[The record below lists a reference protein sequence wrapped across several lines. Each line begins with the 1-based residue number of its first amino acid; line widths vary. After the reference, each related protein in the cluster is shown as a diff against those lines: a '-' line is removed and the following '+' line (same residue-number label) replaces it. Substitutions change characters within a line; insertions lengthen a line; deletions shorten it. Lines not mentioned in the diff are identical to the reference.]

1 MKKARYVGAYAEVSV
16 FDPQADC
23 NQPPCATAKRG
34 EPVELPDHIYDELTA
49 GDQWESETPAKKSDG
64 KGD

>member
-34 EPVELPDHIYDELTA
+34 VAVELPDHIYDELVG
-49 GDQWESETPAKKSDG
+49 GDQWESAETTTKSG